1 MCSEETINQISDG
14 EDIYIPE
21 DIPLL
26 LDGAVIEEPTMG
38 LIDPR
43 TLMPGIPEDV
53 LFSELTVPLIGINR
67 HRIGSDGNGITTLV
81 AFHQCLLS
89 CKMCINP
96 KCKKEDGIWQYMTP
110 EQLFDYVKV
119 DDLYF
124 SETHGGIT
132 FGGGE
137 PLLYPEFIN
146 AFFELCKERKWRISI
161 ETSLNAPVGNLI
173 KILPSIDE
181 FIVDIKDMNRQIY
194 TSYTG
199 VGNYTVKRNLNI
211 LSCEEYRNKVVIRI
225 PFIKGYN
232 TESDIKRSVEQIR
245 NMGFDRIDEFNYA
258 SPSELSRVPNS
269 GRKICDFLKQIRQ
282 QAAAKNNILYTP
294 TDCSYEGECIGTCPK
309 CEKELEFL
317 TNHIK
322 A

>member
-14 EDIYIPE
+14 EDIFIPE
-21 DIPLL
+21 DIPILF
-26 LDGAVIEEPTMG
+26 DGAVIEEPTMG
-38 LIDPR
+38 LIDPQ
-43 TLMPGIPEDV
+43 TLTLEIPEDV

-110 EQLFDYVKV
+110 KQLFDYVKV

-146 AFFELCKERKWRISI
+146 RFFELCKERKWRISI

-194 TSYTG
+194 SAYTG
-199 VGNYTVKRNLNI
+199 VGNYAVIRNLNI
-211 LSCEEYRNKVVIRI
+211 LSCEEYRKKVVIRI

-232 TESDIKRSVEQIR
+232 TESDIKCSVEQIR
-245 NMGFDRIDEFNYA
+245 NMGFYRIDEFNYS
-258 SPSELSRVPNS
+258 SPSELSRISKS
-269 GRKICDFLKQIRQ
+269 GRKICDFLKRIRQ
-282 QAAAKNNILYTP
+282 QAAAKNNISYTL
-294 TDCSYEGECIGTCPK
+294 TDCNYEGECIGTCPK

>member
-1 MCSEETINQISDG
+1 MCSEETINQISVG

-21 DIPLL
+21 DIEDLL
-26 LDGAVIEEPTMG
+26 YREMIEESTPG
-38 LIDPR
+38 LIDPQ
-43 TLMPGIPEDV
+43 TLILGIAEDV

-67 HRIGSDGNGITTLV
+67 HRTGSDGDGITTLV

-96 KCKKEDGIWQYMTP
+96 KCKREDGIWQYMTP

-124 SETHGGIT
+124 AETHGGIT

-146 AFFELCKERKWRISI
+146 RFFEICKERKWRINI

-173 KILPSIDE
+173 KLLPSIDE
-181 FIVDIKDMNRQIY
+181 FVVDIKDMNRRIY
-194 TSYTG
+194 SAYTG
-199 VGNYTVKRNLNI
+199 VGNYAVIRNLNI

-225 PFIKGYN
+225 PFIRGYN
-232 TESDIKRSVEQIR
+232 TESDIKRSEEQIR
-245 NMGFDRIDEFNYA
+245 KMGFDRIDEFNY
-258 SPSELSRVPNS
+258 SPPSELSRIPKS
-269 GRKICDFLKQIRQ
+269 GRKICDFLKRIRQ

-317 TNHIK
+317 INRIK
-322 A
+322 S

>member
-14 EDIYIPE
+14 EDIYIPKAIE
-21 DIPLL
+21 DLL
-26 LDGAVIEEPTMG
+26 YGEVIEEPTMG

-43 TLMPGIPEDV
+43 TLTPEIPEDI

-67 HRIGSDGNGITTLV
+67 HRIGSDGDGITTLV

-119 DDLYF
+119 DELYF

-181 FIVDIKDMNRQIY
+181 FIVDIKDLNRQIY

-199 VGNYTVKRNLNI
+199 VGNYTVNRNLNI

-282 QAAAKNNILYTP
+282 QAAAKNNISYTP

-322 A
+322 T

>member
-14 EDIYIPE
+14 EDIFIPE
-21 DIPLL
+21 DIPILF
-26 LDGAVIEEPTMG
+26 DGAVIEEPTMG

-43 TLMPGIPEDV
+43 TLTLEIPEDV

-96 KCKKEDGIWQYMTP
+96 KCNKEDGIWQYMTP

-146 AFFELCKERKWRISI
+146 RFFELCKERKWRISI

-194 TSYTG
+194 SAYTG
-199 VGNYTVKRNLNI
+199 VGNYAVIRNLNI

-225 PFIKGYN
+225 PFIRGYN

-245 NMGFDRIDEFNYA
+245 NMGFDKIDEFNYS
-258 SPSELSRVPNS
+258 SPSELSRAPNS
-269 GRKICDFLKQIRQ
+269 GRKICDFLKSIRQ
-282 QAAAKNNILYTP
+282 LAATKNNISYTP

-317 TNHIK
+317 TNRIK
-322 A
+322 F